1 MAVPATLKTCN
12 GCRNLVLVLAA
23 LGIAGPLGS
32 EPSFAKEQVI
42 EIGNFAF
49 SPEQITVPIGTTVTF
64 RNGDDMVH
72 TVVAENGSFRSKAL
86 DTDDAFSFTFTAAG
100 DYAYVC
106 GLHPFMHGKVTV
118 TP

>member
-1 MAVPATLKTCN
+1 M
-12 GCRNLVLVLAA
+12 
-23 LGIAGPLGS
+23 
-32 EPSFAKEQVI
+32 
-42 EIGNFAF
+42 
-49 SPEQITVPIGTTVTF
+49 TF

-72 TVVAENGSFRSKAL
+72 TVVAEDGSFRSKAL